1 MAAQNS
7 ISDPERRTVSMAQA
21 TALII
26 DDSTELRSLLES
38 ILPYSGYRTISAS
51 TGEEGL
57 NLALKLKPDV
67 ILVDLELPDT
77 TGLQVLAELK
87 QHQLAIP
94 TIMITGYGSEGV
106 AARAL
111 QLGALGYLIKPFT
124 TEEVLSSL
132 ERALTVKRLRR
143 EKEQLA
149 NLLDTYA
156 RHFQTLAALG
166 RAMIDGL
173 DPDQFYQRVVE
184 AGLYVTRAERC
195 LLALSDQARKQL
207 HVVAAHGRPYHT
219 RHPLPLSAGDTRL
232 QTILEQGIS
241 VRLHASPGS
250 TITSQTGDAVR
261 AVLQVPLKIHDRV
274 FGLLSVD
281 REDRDIPFGR
291 HDEQMM
297 AILADYVVIALE
309 KHHQFDQVLAAHQS
323 QDISSPS

>member
-1 MAAQNS
+1 
-7 ISDPERRTVSMAQA
+7 MAQA

-77 TGLQVLAELK
+77 TGLQVLTELK

-143 EKEQLA
+143 EKEQLT

-184 AGLYVTRAERC
+184 AGLYVTRAETC
-195 LLALSDQARKQL
+195 LLALSDQARRQL
-207 HVVAAHGRPYHT
+207 HVVAAHGRPCHT
-219 RHPLPLSAGDTRL
+219 EHPLPFAAGDTRL
-232 QTILEQGIS
+232 QTILKQGIS
-241 VRLHASPGS
+241 VRLHTSPGS
-250 TITSQTGDAVR
+250 TIILQTGDAVR
-261 AVLQVPLKIHDRV
+261 AVLQVPLKTQDRV
-274 FGLLSVD
+274 LGLLSVD
-281 REDRDIPFGR
+281 RRDRDIPFGR

-297 AILADYVVIALE
+297 AILADYVVMALE
-309 KHHQFDQVLAAHQS
+309 KHRQLEMEVPATHQS
-323 QDISSPS
+323 QDFPSVS